1 MFFQTKNILK
11 KRRKKH
17 EQKNSR
23 TSPLRDWLDKH
34 AFLII
39 MLLILSVPATHPQIY
54 ISQFDIYIFSH

>member
-1 MFFQTKNILK
+1 MFFHTKNILK

-39 MLLILSVPATHPQIY
+39 VLLILSVPATHPQIY
-54 ISQFDIYIFSH
+54 IS